1 MEAHRK
7 ARNPQDKADRRDELL
22 RVAANMFD
30 TVPYSKITMADV
42 AGRAGLAKGT
52 VYLYFASKE
61 ELFLGVLEKLLF
73 AWYDALDQR
82 LDAVRGDIS
91 ADQLVEMLALKTP
104 GRLTLT
110 RLIAIVSGVLEH
122 NVSVEVASRYKPQLW
137 SHMMKTGAKLEAKW
151 PHFRAGEG
159 FKFLGH
165 LALFIIG
172 ARQLADLPP
181 AVLEVIDT
189 FSLKGFRADFDTEL
203 DMLVRNHLRG
213 LEHRPPAARTTGRA
227 SATAAV
233 PKSPR
238 SRRGSR
244 SSA

>member
-30 TVPYSKITMADV
+30 TVPYSKITIADV

-82 LDAVRGDIS
+82 LDTVRGDIS
-91 ADQLVEMLALKTP
+91 ADQLVEMLALKSP

-122 NVSVEVASRYKPQLW
+122 NVSVEVA
-137 SHMMKTGAKLEAKW
+137 
-151 PHFRAGEG
+151 
-159 FKFLGH
+159 
-165 LALFIIG
+165 
-172 ARQLADLPP
+172 
-181 AVLEVIDT
+181 
-189 FSLKGFRADFDTEL
+189 
-203 DMLVRNHLRG
+203 
-213 LEHRPPAARTTGRA
+213 
-227 SATAAV
+227 
-233 PKSPR
+233 
-238 SRRGSR
+238 
-244 SSA
+244 